1 LRSSALAHFP
11 YYAQASAKKEIILA
25 TGNKPV
31 ALITGASSGIGAATA
46 RAFARH
52 GVNIVAV
59 SRTEKNLQ
67 ALADELKGKAEVAI
81 LAADVT
87 AKDAPEKAVAL
98 AMSRFGRLDYLI
110 NNAGMGKPKPVDETT
125 DEILDEYL
133 NILLRA
139 PFRFCREALKVM
151 KPGSAIVAVSST
163 FALVGGLRGGAY
175 SAAKA
180 GMLGLMTHMA
190 AQYGRGGIRSNAVA
204 PGVVKTEMVAYAW
217 DTEKFNRMNDEMT
230 PSNRKG
236 TAEDVAEAIVF
247 LCSERAGFI
256 NGQVL
261 AVDGGWSSTKYLV
274 PEALEARR
282 MPA

>member
-1 LRSSALAHFP
+1 
-11 YYAQASAKKEIILA
+11 
-25 TGNKPV
+25 
-31 ALITGASSGIGAATA
+31 
-46 RAFARH
+46 
-52 GVNIVAV
+52 
-59 SRTEKNLQ
+59 
-67 ALADELKGKAEVAI
+67 
-81 LAADVT
+81 
-87 AKDAPEKAVAL
+87 
-98 AMSRFGRLDYLI
+98 
-110 NNAGMGKPKPVDETT
+110 
-125 DEILDEYL
+125 
-133 NILLRA
+133 
-139 PFRFCREALKVM
+139 
-151 KPGSAIVAVSST
+151 
-163 FALVGGLRGGAY
+163 
-175 SAAKA
+175 
-180 GMLGLMTHMA
+180 THMA